1 MAAIKERLRTRAFDR
16 PEGLLGRLGGW
27 LMARGNGP
35 TEQYLVELAQLHPKD
50 RVLVL
55 GPGPGVGLRAAGE
68 RAAMVVGIDPSDTM
82 LVAARHRCPELVR
95 EGRVQLV
102 HGEAEDTHQPDQS
115 ATVVLS
121 VNNLQQWRDRK
132 AALAEIL
139 RVLRPAG
146 RLFLCVPEKRLPG
159 GPVTLARDVE
169 HAGFTDVQTS
179 TWEPPA
185 RSGRRTA
192 VILSARRGLG

>member
-1 MAAIKERLRTRAFDR
+1 MASIKQRLRTRAFDR

-35 TEQYLVELAQLHPKD
+35 TEQYLVELSQLHPKD

-139 RVLRPAG
+139 RVEGA
-146 RLFLCVPEKRLPG
+146 
-159 GPVTLARDVE
+159 A
-169 HAGFTDVQTS
+169 A
-179 TWEPPA
+179 
-185 RSGRRTA
+185 
-192 VILSARRGLG
+192 